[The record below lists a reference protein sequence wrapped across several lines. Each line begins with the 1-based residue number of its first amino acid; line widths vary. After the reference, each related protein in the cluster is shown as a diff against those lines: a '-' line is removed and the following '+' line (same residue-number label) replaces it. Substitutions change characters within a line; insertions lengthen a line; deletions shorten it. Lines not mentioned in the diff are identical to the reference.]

1 MHAGNS
7 YPVTLHYQLPTW
19 NALYG
24 NFWRTLNKFL
34 LLLFTSRHSMNF
46 KNAGKSFRVC
56 ILAKNKMVH
65 SRRHILVNKLVV
77 IRHHTTVI
85 ATPRRLETRQ
95 RIAEYFHWLTSHVSV
110 ETLSDIRWFLI
121 IGTFSGHGRCF
132 FKGSVH
138 TEYSG
143 ELH

>member
-46 KNAGKSFRVC
+46 KTAGKSFRVC

-95 RIAEYFHWLTSHVSV
+95 HIAEYFHWLTSRLNQNTQWYSLIFNHWYFF
-110 ETLSDIRWFLI
+110 RPRQMFLQGVRTHRI
-121 IGTFSGHGRCF
+121 QGR
-132 FKGSVH
+132 VA
-138 TEYSG
+138 
-143 ELH
+143 